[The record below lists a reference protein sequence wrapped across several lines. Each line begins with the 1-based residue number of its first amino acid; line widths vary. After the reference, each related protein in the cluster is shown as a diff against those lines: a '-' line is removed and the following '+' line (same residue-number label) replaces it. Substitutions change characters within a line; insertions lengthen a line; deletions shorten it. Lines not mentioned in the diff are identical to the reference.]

1 MSILSRVG
9 RHLRAHRLRPAL
21 RVLAL
26 LAMLPALP
34 AHAVADLSVAVG
46 APACDAPDAKNR
58 PTFRYTLSW
67 AAGTAGPR
75 QFDVYTGNAC
85 VLSGP
90 TCGGKTCVQ
99 CAGTCRV
106 ELRSCQF
113 DNRQW
118 MRVVS
123 RDRLVATERITVSG
137 GDRKACQ

>member
-1 MSILSRVG
+1 M
-9 RHLRAHRLRPAL
+9 LR
-21 RVLAL
+21 AL
-26 LAMLPALP
+26 LAFALLACAP
-34 AHAVADLSVAVG
+34 HAARAVADLPVSVG
-46 APACDAPDAKNR
+46 ATGCDGADAKGR

-67 AAGTAGPR
+67 ATGTTGTR

-123 RDRLVATERITVSG
+123 HDRLLATERITVSG
-137 GDRKACQ
+137 GDRKACR